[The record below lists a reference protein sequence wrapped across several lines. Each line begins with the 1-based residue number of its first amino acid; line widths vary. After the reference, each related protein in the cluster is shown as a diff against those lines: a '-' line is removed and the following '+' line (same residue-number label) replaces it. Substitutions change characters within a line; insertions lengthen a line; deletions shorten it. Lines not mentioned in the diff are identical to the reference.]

1 MKKRILSTLLLC
13 LLLTG
18 CGHIVPKQPPEST
31 PSPVPVVTPS
41 PTPSPMPT
49 PTPMPTPPPEVPD
62 ETLVNVQDYLP
73 GVCVDLRY
81 ATERN
86 SMHQAVYDFTE
97 ARLRYGTVK
106 KLAVAA
112 DLLAAEGYALL
123 IWDAWRPVEAQFML
137 WAVCPDTTYVAN
149 PNTGYSDHSRG
160 NTVDISLVTLDGK
173 SVEMPSD
180 FDEFSPLADRNY
192 ADVSEAAA
200 AHANLL
206 EQAMTAAG
214 FVPYIGEWWHYAD
227 SVRYEVVQ

>member
-1 MKKRILSTLLLC
+1 MRKQILLLTALC

-18 CGHIVPKQPPEST
+18 CRHIVPRESPEPT
-31 PSPVPVVTPS
+31 PSPAPIVTPTPTPS
-41 PTPSPMPT
+41 PTPIPT
-49 PTPMPTPPPEVPD
+49 PTPTPPPEVSD
-62 ETLVNVQDYLP
+62 DTLVNVQDYLP
-73 GVCVDLRY
+73 GAYVDLRY

-86 SMHQAVYDFTE
+86 SMGRAVYDFTE
-97 ARLRYGTVK
+97 ALLRYGTVK

-180 FDEFSPLADRNY
+180 FDEFSALADRNY
-192 ADVSEAAA
+192 SDVSAAA
-200 AHANLL
+200 AEHANLL
-206 EQAMTAAG
+206 EQAMTDAG
-214 FVPYIGEWWHYAD
+214 FVPYIGEWWHYSD